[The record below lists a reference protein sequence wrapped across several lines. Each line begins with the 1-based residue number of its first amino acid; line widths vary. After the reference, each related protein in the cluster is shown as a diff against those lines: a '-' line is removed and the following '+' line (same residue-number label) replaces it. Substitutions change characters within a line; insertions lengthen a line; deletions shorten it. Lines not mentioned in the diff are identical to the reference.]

1 MTAKP
6 TDYPYEDTRATQ
18 MLASAFRKAWDEKR
32 LSQRKLAKQLGYR
45 SSVVL
50 SHMASGRAPI
60 PIERVDDYA
69 HLLEMDEG
77 EFLLAVLEQRYPHLD
92 FRNMGA
98 KTEPQ
103 SDDGLLE
110 ELELIAGQPLSSLA
124 PNQMN
129 VVREAL
135 ADHQAQR
142 RWLSLNELPVMEFLR
157 HAFPG
162 LREKGLDQEQRQHL
176 HACLES
182 RSWS

>member
-1 MTAKP
+1 MTEKR
-6 TDYPYEDTRATQ
+6 TGYPYEETRATQ
-18 MLASAFRKAWDEKR
+18 MLARALKKAWDEKR
-32 LSQRKLAKQLGYR
+32 LSQRMLAEQLGYR
-45 SSVVL
+45 SSVIL

-60 PIERVDDYA
+60 PIERVGDYA
-69 HLLEMDEG
+69 HLLEMEEG

-110 ELELIAGQPLSSLA
+110 ELELIAGQPLSSL
-124 PNQMN
+124 PPSQMN
-129 VVREAL
+129 VVRQAL

-142 RWLSLNELPVMEFLR
+142 RWLSLNELPVVEFLR
-157 HAFPG
+157 RTFPE

-176 HACLES
+176 HACLDE
-182 RSWS
+182 RI

>member
-1 MTAKP
+1 MTEKRS
-6 TDYPYEDTRATQ
+6 DYPYEETRATQ
-18 MLASAFRKAWDEKR
+18 MLASALKRAWDEKR
-32 LSQRKLAKQLGYR
+32 LSQRTLAKQLGYR

-50 SHMASGRAPI
+50 SHMASGRVPI

-69 HLLEMDEG
+69 QLLAIDEG

-103 SDDGLLE
+103 SEDGLLE
-110 ELELIAGQPLSSLA
+110 ELELIAGQPLSSL
-124 PNQMN
+124 PPSQMN

-142 RWLSLNELPVMEFLR
+142 RWLSLNELPVVEFLR
-157 HAFPG
+157 RTFPE
-162 LREKGLDQEQRQHL
+162 LREQGLDQEQRQRL
-176 HACLES
+176 HACLEG
-182 RSWS
+182 RS